1 MPKEGEAVST
11 VAAKP
16 QRLGELIQY
25 YRQKKELSLSKL
37 QEAVGIDK
45 GSLSRIENSEVK
57 RPDFQSILSIAAVL
71 DIPHDAIVEQYI
83 EIGHKSEVIYAILQ
97 NELTTLEYPSLI
109 PKIAAKFLEA
119 PNEDSLD
126 AVEKLY
132 RTINSVN
139 HPSTQLSLYTLIVDY
154 SRAHGIM
161 PYIAK
166 GLYQKYMIE
175 RNDFSRLKETYQ
187 VGKNVLDYANF
198 LSDKERILLYYG
210 LSVHAYSLMYYHDA
224 IEFGNYVVENG
235 TGEPLANA
243 THNVCNAYYHL
254 GNYDDCNTYL
264 EKYSHFPYPF
274 VKENVE
280 LMTAFLNG
288 KKGNIEFAITQ
299 FNKCLNT
306 LSSYN
311 MIHAITELMEL
322 YLHRNDLIAADQL
335 LMYEEQILESITQP
349 QTTPYKRSRLAYY
362 FRIKGQLL
370 TRKKHEKD
378 AIDSFLKSTMEY
390 VKIGRFTEAFESLS
404 FVTQLMIH
412 NQSIINSEMIKK
424 VDNILQ
430 IIAAK

>member
-1 MPKEGEAVST
+1 MST
-11 VAAKP
+11 VAANP
-16 QRLGELIQY
+16 QSLGELIQY

-83 EIGHKSEVIYAILQ
+83 EIGHKSEIIYAILQ

-109 PKIAAKFLEA
+109 PKIAAKYLEA

-132 RTINSVN
+132 RTIGSIN

-175 RNDFSRLKETYQ
+175 RNVFSRLKETYQ

-198 LSDKERILLYYG
+198 LSEKERILLFYG
-210 LSVHAYSLMYYHDA
+210 LSVHAYSLMFYHDA

-235 TGEPLANA
+235 AGEPLANA

-254 GNYDDCNTYL
+254 GNYDDCSSYL
-264 EKYSHFPYPF
+264 ERYSHFPYPF

-288 KKGNIEFAITQ
+288 KKGNIESAITQ
-299 FNKCLNT
+299 FNNCLDN

-311 MIHAITELMEL
+311 LIHAVTELMEL
-322 YLHRNDLIAADQL
+322 YLHKNNDLLAAEQL
-335 LMYEEQILESITQP
+335 LMYEEQIIESITQP
-349 QTTPYKRSRLAYY
+349 QTTPYKRSKLAYY

-370 TRKKHEKD
+370 IRKKHEKD
-378 AIDSFLKSTMEY
+378 AVDSFLKSTLEY
-390 VKIGRFTEAFESLS
+390 AKIGRFTEAFESLS
-404 FVTQLMIH
+404 FVTQSMIH
-412 NQSIINSEMIKK
+412 NQSIFNSEIIKN
-424 VDNILQ
+424 VNDLLQ
-430 IIAAK
+430 QIAAK

>member
-1 MPKEGEAVST
+1 M
-11 VAAKP
+11 
-16 QRLGELIQY
+16 GELIQY

-83 EIGHKSEVIYAILQ
+83 EIGHKSEIIYAILQ

-109 PKIAAKFLEA
+109 PKIAAKYLEA

-132 RTINSVN
+132 RTIGSIN

-175 RNDFSRLKETYQ
+175 RNVFSRLKETYQ

-198 LSDKERILLYYG
+198 LSEKERILLFYG
-210 LSVHAYSLMYYHDA
+210 LSVHAYSLMFYHDA

-235 TGEPLANA
+235 AGEPLANA

-254 GNYDDCNTYL
+254 GNYDDCSSYL
-264 EKYSHFPYPF
+264 ERYSHFPYPF

-288 KKGNIEFAITQ
+288 KKGNIESAITQ
-299 FNKCLNT
+299 FNNCLDN

-311 MIHAITELMEL
+311 LIHAVTELMEL
-322 YLHRNDLIAADQL
+322 YLHKNNDLLAAEQL
-335 LMYEEQILESITQP
+335 LMYEEQIIESITQP
-349 QTTPYKRSRLAYY
+349 QTTPYKRSKLAYY

-370 TRKKHEKD
+370 IRKKHEKD
-378 AIDSFLKSTMEY
+378 AVDSFLKSTLEY
-390 VKIGRFTEAFESLS
+390 AKIGRFTEAFESLS
-404 FVTQLMIH
+404 FVTQSMIH
-412 NQSIINSEMIKK
+412 NQSIFNSEIIKN
-424 VDNILQ
+424 VNDLLQ
-430 IIAAK
+430 QIAAK